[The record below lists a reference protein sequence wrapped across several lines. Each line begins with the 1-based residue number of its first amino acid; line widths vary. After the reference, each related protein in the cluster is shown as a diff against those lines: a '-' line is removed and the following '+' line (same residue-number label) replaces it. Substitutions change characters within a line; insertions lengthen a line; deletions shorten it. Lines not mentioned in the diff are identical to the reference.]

1 MSNFAF
7 LIDAN
12 KIPMNPIHPSH
23 ARKLLDSGKAAVFRQ
38 YPFTLIM
45 NRVVENIVAYPITL
59 KIDPGSKFTG
69 ISLVNN
75 KDEVIWGMEL
85 EHRGSLIKKELDTR
99 RAVRRGRRNRTTRYR
114 RARFLNRAKPKGWL
128 APSLQH
134 RVLTTETWIKRLIKF
149 APITNIKMEL
159 VKFDLQK
166 TENPEISG
174 IEYQQ
179 GELLGYEVREYLLEK
194 WERKCTYCSQENVP
208 LQIEHIVPKSKGG
221 TNQISNLCLAC
232 EKCNQKKGN
241 KDLKDFLSHNLE
253 LSSQILKQAKAP
265 LKDAAAVNSTRWKLF
280 NSLKEVGLPV
290 TTGSGGLTKFNR
302 TRLGLPKEHWIDA
315 ACVGVTES
323 LKILTEKILKVKSI
337 GQGTRRLCRMNKFGF
352 PCSKPRKKYNI
363 PWRTGDIARTKS
375 GIIGRVV
382 VQNEKLLEIRVDGNR
397 HRCKPTEIKPVHRK
411 DGYSY
416 A

>member
-1 MSNFAF
+1 MSNFVF

-114 RARFLNRAKPKGWL
+114 PARFLNRAKPKGWL

-134 RVLTTETWIKRLIKF
+134 RVLTIETWVKRLIKF

-241 KDLKDFLSHNLE
+241 KDIKDFLNHNLE
-253 LSSQILKQAKAP
+253 LSSKILKQAKAP

-337 GQGTRRLCRMNKFGF
+337 GQGSRRLCRMNKFGF

-397 HRCKPTEIKPVHRK
+397 HRCKPTGLKPVHRK